1 MSNMKI
7 YQANASKKVA
17 GESISVAVKVFYH
30 SLIEELDQ
38 TTGYCRWKIG
48 EHPSD
53 DMLEEAINQRELY
66 LGIID
71 QRIAA
76 CMVINQYG
84 DDYQKATWDNDIS
97 ECEYLVIHVLGVHQ
111 DFRRRGLAKEMVQ
124 FAIDLARQNEK
135 RAIRLDVLHGNLP
148 AEEMYTSMGFRYV
161 DTIKLFYECT
171 GWADF
176 ELYEYLI

>member
-17 GESISVAVKVFYH
+17 GESISVAVKAFYH

-97 ECEYLVIHVLGVHQ
+97 EGEYLVIHVLGVHQ

-124 FAIDLARQNEK
+124 FAIDLPDKTK
-135 RAIRLDVLHGNLP
+135 REQSDWMSYMEICQQRKCILLWDFDMLTRLSCFMNVQDGLTLNC
-148 AEEMYTSMGFRYV
+148 MS
-161 DTIKLFYECT
+161 I
-171 GWADF
+171 
-176 ELYEYLI
+176 